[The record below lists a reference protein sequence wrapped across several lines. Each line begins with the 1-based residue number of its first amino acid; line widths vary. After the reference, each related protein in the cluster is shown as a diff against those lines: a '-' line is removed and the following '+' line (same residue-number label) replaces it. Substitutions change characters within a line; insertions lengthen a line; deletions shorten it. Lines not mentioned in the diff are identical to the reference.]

1 MICSSSN
8 DGSPPRKKLCRIT
21 GSHPTEDLSK
31 ICSIQWEADKLE
43 VINKELDSLDDTDFF
58 LNPEVKASLRLAHS
72 RRENGFSVGSEHS
85 EFALSTLFART
96 NDDRIKFGVYFKR
109 QLEPKAQPTVGHTD
123 PDVPPSETHSKP
135 VNFYPEIAQDAKR
148 EATVL
153 QQVAE
158 LKQQGMWSASRL
170 PKVLEPREKP
180 TWQDCFFSEM
190 LWLSADFIEE
200 RKWKKKM
207 ALDLANAARNYLRLR
222 QEWNRRC
229 EVAVE
234 VLRKR
239 NAAYVAS
246 MVGEWWRNARKE
258 LRALSLSATGKHRRH
273 LLNQNTALLATA
285 SDLCPSWMAKVHYNT
300 SSQNRLKRS
309 HQPKDDK
316 FISVGDGETD
326 DSDWAPA
333 SCTETSGSDESRSRS
348 TSSSR
353 AVSFIGDTD
362 GDYDGCYLDSQESD
376 IRVPLLSPTR
386 PLIEELNSWKTD
398 EHILHIPSVLY
409 SADPDPQD
417 EYLCQ
422 LEAKL
427 EAEQQYCKSNQSTP
441 HNEENSFS
449 SVPYSPRF
457 HSSDS
462 TDYTST
468 DKNILLTQNPDESI
482 ADEKH
487 ADPCPSEIQTEVDL
501 LNSEALLPLESVLP
515 DDYLSIRDKQLRI
528 TTSEPHQFLQS
539 SVFSGQDTCLTA
551 MDSSSANDNVSFTV
565 PPDGGVLFS
574 LSDTTTTFNRPAAHL
589 TVPPWG
595 PNLSSNLSKSS
606 LVEIQSNALRLF
618 SLLKTLLTDLNTT
631 ADVCAAANLPTFRLS
646 TLPLYSIAVVVSWL
660 RHALPLQV
668 PALLLPSNPMSGDA
682 ELAVAAHLGQLVIPV
697 GCNPIH
703 SDPETS
709 TVLDPGFGDW
719 GPHLIVTP
727 RLYLPVWRSRLS
739 HWCPGFKVT
748 CLGLGSR
755 TSKTP
760 HEPSGSTRRLRSA
773 VAHGSVNV
781 CLTTYAAVLARPS
794 RYSHIRWSVIIL
806 DQVSSSVLCS
816 YFPHP
821 HRAFD
826 TSVFNV

>member
-1 MICSSSN
+1 
-8 DGSPPRKKLCRIT
+8 
-21 GSHPTEDLSK
+21 
-31 ICSIQWEADKLE
+31 
-43 VINKELDSLDDTDFF
+43 
-58 LNPEVKASLRLAHS
+58 
-72 RRENGFSVGSEHS
+72 
-85 EFALSTLFART
+85 
-96 NDDRIKFGVYFKR
+96 
-109 QLEPKAQPTVGHTD
+109 
-123 PDVPPSETHSKP
+123 
-135 VNFYPEIAQDAKR
+135 
-148 EATVL
+148 
-153 QQVAE
+153 
-158 LKQQGMWSASRL
+158 
-170 PKVLEPREKP
+170 
-180 TWQDCFFSEM
+180 
-190 LWLSADFIEE
+190 
-200 RKWKKKM
+200 
-207 ALDLANAARNYLRLR
+207 LANAARNYLRLR

-501 LNSEALLPLESVLP
+501 LNSEALLPLERVLP
-515 DDYLSIRDKQLRI
+515 EDYLSIRDKQLRI

-697 GCNPIH
+697 GCNPIN

-806 DQVSSSVLCS
+806 DQFQHILPCTELDQTSIRLSVGLKQPMRDDPSQCQPVSGTQRSSIHTLCYDAINIFVS
-816 YFPHP
+816 ELQCSG
-821 HRAFD
+821 HRILISSAPDLLSSACGFRLFQICRLLLSQ
-826 TSVFNV
+826 TSTESNEYRSWVTEFFETVHLRHGGRMGNQPKDGRPSKRQCFAPVELEGISMLLFIQLHSQANSPDYVKYGCQKCKTYKPLHT